1 MIAAGV
7 AHEKGLKVIIV
18 EKMKK
23 PCLKLGITGKGR
35 CNLTNIENKKD
46 FLEKFGTKGERF
58 LKHSLYTFDQHNL
71 ISFFNS
77 LNIDLITERGGRVFP
92 KSGKALNIVGAL
104 KDWIKKKQI
113 DIILNAQVTSLIL
126 ETNSVVGIEYKN
138 NKERIKLTSESVILA
153 TGGKSYPLTG
163 STGDGYLIAKNSGHN
178 IEKIYPSLVPIETEL
193 DINIAGLNLRNIEA
207 SIILNNKCLYK
218 EFGELLFMEYG
229 VSGPVIL
236 TMSKHIVEMINN
248 KQAIEL
254 SIDLKTA
261 LTHKKLDN
269 RLLREF
275 NKSPKMTIEN
285 ILRKLL
291 PFELIET
298 CLKMTKITKDKTGGQ
313 ITAKER
319 KQIRL
324 WLKDFRIKIT
334 GYRPIEEAIITSGG
348 INLKEVNSKTMES
361 KIINNLYFA
370 GEILDIDAKTGGYNI
385 QAAFSTGYLAGI
397 SAALKKQIKNI

>member
-7 AHEKGLKVIIV
+7 AHDKGLKVIII

-35 CNLTNIENKKD
+35 CNLTNIENIKG
-46 FLEKFGTKGERF
+46 FLEKFGMKGTRF
-58 LKHSLYTFDQHNL
+58 LKHSLYTFDQHSL

-92 KSGKALNIVGAL
+92 KTGKALSIVGSL
-104 KDWIKKKQI
+104 KDWIKNKQI
-113 DIILNAQVTSLIL
+113 KLIVEARVKSLIV
-126 ETNSVVGIEYKN
+126 EANSVVGIEYTS
-138 NKERIKLTSESVILA
+138 NKQTIKLSGKAVILA

-163 STGDGYLIAKNSGHN
+163 STGDGYLIAKDIGHK
-178 IEKIYPSLVPIETEL
+178 IEKINPSLVPIETETEM
-193 DINIAGLNLRNIEA
+193 NIAGLSLKNIEA
-207 SIILNNKCLYK
+207 SVILDNKYLYK
-218 EFGELLFMEYG
+218 EFGELLFMEHG
-229 VSGPVIL
+229 ISGPVIL
-236 TMSKHIVEMINN
+236 TMSKNIVEMINK
-248 KQAIEL
+248 KQQIEL
-254 SIDLKTA
+254 SIDLKPA

-275 NKSPKMTIEN
+275 IKDTKMTIEN

-298 CLKMTKITKDKTGGQ
+298 CLKTTKIAKDKTGGQ
-313 ITAKER
+313 ISAKER

-361 KIINNLYFA
+361 KIIKNLYFA
-370 GEILDIDAKTGGYNI
+370 GEVLDIDAKTGGYNL
-385 QAAFSTGYLAGI
+385 QAAFSTGFLAGI
-397 SAALKKQIKNI
+397 SVALKNKLI